1 MDGVDGPK
9 GRDYWARADR
19 VLPGGMVYFSRSARF
34 AGEGVQPGFIA
45 SADGARVTDVDG
57 RSYIDFLCA
66 NGPILLGYHHPE
78 VEAAAAAQRERAD
91 SASYFPPALVEL
103 SECLVDRTRGMSWA
117 VPAKNGS
124 DVVALAARTVRVA
137 TGRETVVQFER
148 AYHGFDPE
156 FVPGGVGVPAARRA
170 GVQIIPWNDAERL
183 EAHARDAGDDLA
195 GILLN
200 PIDQNPAMDVVEPT
214 TDFLAAIERVR
225 EQTGAHLVLDDVRSC
240 FRMHQAGTHVGLGIE
255 PDLICLGKALG
266 NGYPVAAL
274 LGSESLRE
282 AVRQLAFT
290 STYVFT
296 AVPLAAART
305 TVEVYDR
312 DEVFH
317 RLEAA
322 GRRLRAG
329 LLGAAETAGHAIRYT
344 GPVAT
349 PVMRFDDDPKLAKG
363 RAFSRAAALGGALFH
378 PNLNWFLNAAHDDAT
393 IDQAIEIAE
402 RAFGE
407 VPV

>member
-1 MDGVDGPK
+1 MERVDGPK
-9 GRDYWARADR
+9 GRAYWERADR

-34 AGEGVQPGFIA
+34 AGEDVQPGFIA

-78 VEAAAAAQRERAD
+78 VEAAAAAQRAKAD

-103 SECLVDRTRGMSWA
+103 SECLVDRTPGISWA
-117 VPAKNGS
+117 VAAKNGS
-124 DVVALAARTVRVA
+124 DVVALAARAVRAA

-156 FVPGGVGVPAARRA
+156 FVPGGAGVPVARRA
-170 GVQIIPWNDAERL
+170 GVKIIGWNDADGLGEY
-183 EAHARDAGDDLA
+183 ARNAGDSLA

-200 PIDQNPAMDVVEPT
+200 PIDQNPAMDVVEASP
-214 TDFLAAIERVR
+214 DFLAAIEHVR
-225 EQTGAHLVLDDVRSC
+225 ARTGARLVLDDVRSC
-240 FRMHQAGTHVGLGIE
+240 FRMHARGTQVELGIE
-255 PDLICLGKALG
+255 PDLICLGKGLG

-274 LGSESLRE
+274 LGVEPMRE
-282 AVRQLAFT
+282 AARTLAFT

-296 AVPLAAART
+296 AVPLAAARA
-305 TVEVYDR
+305 TVQIYDR
-312 DEVFH
+312 DGIFE
-317 RLEAA
+317 RLQAA
-322 GRRLRAG
+322 GERLKTG
-329 LLGAAETAGHAIRYT
+329 LLAAAKEVGHRIHYT

-349 PVMRFDDDPKLAKG
+349 PVMRFDDDPELRKG

-393 IDQAIEIAE
+393 IDEAISIAAAALHQVE
-402 RAFGE
+402 
-407 VPV
+407 P